1 MSETDK
7 CNTATGEPAQGAPD
21 AWLVHQFASRHDEAA
36 FAELMRRFGPLVFGV
51 CRRVLGNEH
60 DAEDAFQAT
69 FLVLARRPGA
79 VRQRASVGSWLYGVA
94 YRVARNARRGKARRN
109 VAESRARKC
118 QSEDRTPERVW
129 HDLQRLFDQE
139 VDRLPE
145 PYRTP
150 FVLAHL
156 GGKTNAEIAAV
167 LQCPVGTVESRLTR
181 ARERLVAGLSRR
193 GLFLTTGLLATVLGQ
208 HAAGTGVPPGLA
220 DATRQAA
227 LSFAGIKPPG
237 PGAPSARVVGL
248 AQAFL
253 RSVFL
258 AKLRVGALLGLVVVI
273 VTAAVLI
280 LTSRLSDP
288 RGGPGVPTPVPLPGQ
303 DGDRLAAD
311 MAELQGSWDVEAWA
325 MGDQLLPG
333 RYRMIFSGS
342 KAELMSRDENIPAK
356 QLTFHIDPTADPK
369 RIDVTLPEG
378 GTALGIYR
386 LAGEQLMICYDLDT
400 VSRPRDFE
408 PKPGRRVMFYT
419 LRREPADRQ
428 PKTMPPAK

>member
-1 MSETDK
+1 
-7 CNTATGEPAQGAPD
+7 
-21 AWLVHQFASRHDEAA
+21 
-36 FAELMRRFGPLVFGV
+36 MRRFGPLVFAV

-109 VAESRARKC
+109 VAESRARES
-118 QSEDRTPERVW
+118 QSPDRTPEQVW
-129 HDLQRLFDQE
+129 HDLQRLFDEE

-156 GGKTNAEIAAV
+156 GGKTNVEIAGA

-181 ARERLVAGLSRR
+181 ARDRLVERLSRR
-193 GLFLTTGLLATVLGQ
+193 GLFLTAGLLATLLPRY
-208 HAAGTGVPPGLA
+208 AAGTAVPAEFA

-227 LSFAGIKPPG
+227 LSFAGIKPPVA
-237 PGAPSARVVGL
+237 GAPGARVVAL
-248 AQAFL
+248 AEGFL

-258 AKLRVGALLGLVVVI
+258 VKLKVGTVLGLLMVLVTVAVVV
-273 VTAAVLI
+273 LM
-280 LTSRLSDP
+280 SRPSHL
-288 RGGPGVPTPVPLPGQ
+288 RGGNGVPRPVPSRAP
-303 DGDRLAAD
+303 DGDRRAAD
-311 MAELQGSWDVEAWA
+311 LAQLQGSWNVELWG
-325 MGDQLLPG
+325 MGDQFVPG

-342 KAELMSRDENIPAK
+342 KAEFVSLNENAPPK
-356 QLTFHIDPTADPK
+356 QLIFDLNPTADPK
-369 RIDVTLPEG
+369 RIDVTLPDG

-386 LAGEQLMICYDLDT
+386 LAGEQLMICYDLEPGN
-400 VSRPRDFE
+400 RPRDFE
-408 PKPGRRVMFYT
+408 PKPGSRVIFYI
-419 LRREPADRQ
+419 LRREPPGIQ
-428 PKTMPPAK
+428 PKTTIPDK